1 MGKSG
6 NAKQR
11 AISAVSEFG
20 NTLKAQ
26 GATRRSAIR
35 MLQQQS
41 AHVRNSGELHAK
53 NHSSACR
60 QNGPTKHG
68 SKACALLIDS

>member
-11 AISAVSEFG
+11 ATSAVSEFG

-26 GATRRSAIR
+26 VQRAAVSSTCSSSEAPMCAIAVNYTLKNTAQR
-35 MLQQQS
+35 AVKTVLRGM
-41 AHVRNSGELHAK
+41 AAK
-53 NHSSACR
+53 PA
-60 QNGPTKHG
+60 PF
-68 SKACALLIDS
+68 

>member
-41 AHVRNSGELHAK
+41 AHVRNSGELHVKNTAQHAAK
-53 NHSSACR
+53 R
-60 QNGPTKHG
+60 V
-68 SKACALLIDS
+68 LLGMAAKPAPF